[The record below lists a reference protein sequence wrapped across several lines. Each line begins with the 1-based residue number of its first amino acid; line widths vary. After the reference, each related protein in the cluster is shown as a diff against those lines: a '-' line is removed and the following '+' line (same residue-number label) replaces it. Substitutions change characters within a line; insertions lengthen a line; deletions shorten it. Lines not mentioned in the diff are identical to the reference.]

1 VTGRGLAD
9 EICIWKNESECKD
22 CDLHEKLFCRPKSK
36 YLLYFGLPA
45 LIGMIPAGIG
55 LIFSDFDLLIRIIIF
70 GGWMGYLIFFFFVWE
85 SRMVCNHCPY
95 FANDEQRT
103 LHCPIDKGKLK
114 TSKYNPGPT
123 SLSEKIQ
130 FIIGLCI
137 FIGYPLL
144 FLALAGQILLF
155 LITLIGMMTWIIIIQ
170 LKVCTDCVNFAC
182 VLNRVPKSVR
192 LKFFE
197 KNPIIK
203 KAWEEKGKI

>member
-1 VTGRGLAD
+1 MTGRGLAE
-9 EICIWKNESECKD
+9 EICIWKDKSECKE

-36 YLLYFGLPA
+36 YILYFGLPA
-45 LIGMIPAGIG
+45 LSGMIPAGIG
-55 LIFSDFDLLIRIIIF
+55 LFISNFELLLKILIF
-70 GGWMGYLIFFFFVWE
+70 GGWIGYLAFFFFVWE

-114 TSKYNPGPT
+114 TSKYDPGPT
-123 SLSEKIQ
+123 TISEKIQ
-130 FIIGLCI
+130 FMIGLLI
-137 FIGYPLL
+137 FMGYPLL

-155 LITLIGMMTWIIIIQ
+155 FITLAGMFTWIIVIQ

-182 VLNRVPKSVR
+182 ILNRVPKSVR
-192 LKFFE
+192 LQFFE